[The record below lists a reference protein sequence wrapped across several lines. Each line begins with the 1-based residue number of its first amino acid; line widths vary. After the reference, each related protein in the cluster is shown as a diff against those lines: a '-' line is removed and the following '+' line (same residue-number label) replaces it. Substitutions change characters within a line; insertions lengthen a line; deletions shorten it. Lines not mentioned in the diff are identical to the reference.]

1 MMDTGGDEEGG
12 IGEVASVVI
21 LAIVEET
28 SVSLMGA

>member
-1 MMDTGGDEEGG
+1 METGGDEVGG
-12 IGEVASVVI
+12 IGRVVSVVI